1 MLCLFKK
8 VGKTYSLERRE
19 YNSAGVAPGQEFTP
33 YTQPKSAD
41 FSSNLKQTKMSFF
54 WLNKNELAV
63 GTINTNIVFTPP
75 KHIRTGIHLT

>member
-1 MLCLFKK
+1 MICLFKK
-8 VGKTYSLERRE
+8 VGKTYNLKWME

-54 WLNKNELAV
+54 F
-63 GTINTNIVFTPP
+63 G
-75 KHIRTGIHLT
+75 